1 MNYIKVREHQI
12 MTNEQ
17 YYSLIQSYED
27 ARKILISRLE
37 ILDHSLYGNHT
48 ESGPVHTIQAGSSQ
62 KTVLR
67 KSLSARE
74 KQTALPMPE
83 IIC

>member
-37 ILDHSLYGNHT
+37 ILDHSLYGN
-48 ESGPVHTIQAGSSQ
+48 PY
-62 KTVLR
+62 R
-67 KSLSARE
+67 KRACPYHPKPDQVKR
-74 KQTALPMPE
+74 QY
-83 IIC
+83 

>member
-1 MNYIKVREHQI
+1 

-48 ESGPVHTIQAGSSQ
+48 ESGLSIPSKAGSSQ

-67 KSLSARE
+67 KSLSAQE

>member
-48 ESGPVHTIQAGSSQ
+48 ESGPVHTI
-62 KTVLR
+62 
-67 KSLSARE
+67 
-74 KQTALPMPE
+74 
-83 IIC
+83 